1 MPCCK
6 PTLWGVTDV
15 VFKNYLIGLFLSIAW
30 FASTAYSAA
39 TPPTYDVLIQQ
50 GKTQLQG
57 GNAGL
62 ALDSSRGAIK
72 LSATR
77 WEGYALAGGALM
89 NLKRYE
95 EAADSLSEAIK
106 NAPEAKQPAL
116 RDLRRQCLLAESG
129 SPAAASTPPPATTT
143 SQAEIVL
150 WKSIE
155 NSANLADFQ
164 SYLDQY
170 PQGAFAVLA
179 RRHLAEADAKAEE
192 SRWRSIEPNRNIA
205 NLRSYLAQYPQGQ
218 FSALA
223 QRYLLE
229 KTAASAETVAEYT
242 EKSLIKIPAGSFQMG
257 SAASENDRLQV
268 EGPVHTVA
276 VHSFLLSKYL
286 VTRAEFSSFLEAA
299 AYKMGGSNC
308 VEQEFKSGEGANNDG
323 NWRHPGFLQS
333 DRDPVVCI
341 GWNDAQAYVEW
352 LSLKTRH
359 HYRLMTEAEY
369 EYAARAG
376 STTARYWGEIPDQAC
391 DYANVADLS
400 FRGISATSV
409 HNCDDHSEYTAPVGS
424 YKPNGFDLYDM
435 LGNVWEWTQD
445 CYHDNYNGAPID
457 GSAWTSGDC
466 QKRVIRG
473 GSWNS
478 PPTFVRVSA
487 RSGDGLL
494 AVRSNVI
501 GFRLARDP

>member
-1 MPCCK
+1 MG
-6 PTLWGVTDV
+6 WIRIIGV
-15 VFKNYLIGLFLSIAW
+15 FALFLTSTMGSARSAEPP
-30 FASTAYSAA
+30 ASR
-39 TPPTYDVLIQQ
+39 YDALIQE
-50 GKTQLQG
+50 GNSQLQ
-57 GNAGL
+57 A
-62 ALDSSRGAIK
+62 SSAEQAAASGKAAIK
-72 LSATR
+72 MSTER
-77 WEGYALAGGALM
+77 WEGYALVGGALM

-95 EAADSLSEAIK
+95 AAADTLTEAIK
-106 NAPEAKQPAL
+106 RAPESKQPAL

-129 SPAAASTPPPATTT
+129 SLAVTNTVAPATTT

-179 RRHLAEADAKAEE
+179 QRHLAEANAKAEE

-257 SAASENDRLQV
+257 SPASEHDRLQV

-286 VTRAEFSSFLEAA
+286 VTRAEFSSFVEAA
-299 AYKMGGSNC
+299 AYKMGGSDC
-308 VEQEFKSGEGANNDG
+308 VGQEFKSGEGANNRYDG

-341 GWNDAQAYVEW
+341 SWNDAQAYVEW

-376 STTARYWGEIPDQAC
+376 SATARYWGEIPDQAC
-391 DYANVADLS
+391 DYANVADVS
-400 FRGISATSV
+400 FRGTSATTV

-435 LGNVWEWTQD
+435 LGNVWEWIQD

-466 QKRVIRG
+466 QKRVMRG

-487 RSGDGLL
+487 RPGDGVP
-494 AVRSNVI
+494 AVRSNII